1 MKDRSRASSSSPKN
15 PMKKERGEEFS
26 ARKKLGR
33 DMTYFADGM
42 NLDENARTMLA
53 AYDAKTMEDFFLMS
67 DVDFRDLIHKAQAN
81 NHELPALQVRKI
93 KMLRRW
99 LKEVV
104 DDHMT
109 VANDDDDDDGSYII
123 SSSSREATDNDVR
136 GGGSGS
142 YNNTNTTK
150 KRRLVPKDWKEQY
163 KNNLPNLKMQLRQ
176 HGDSIYERAPTIG
189 YIAHMIGCGAGL

>member
-1 MKDRSRASSSSPKN
+1 M
-15 PMKKERGEEFS
+15 G
-26 ARKKLGR
+26 
-33 DMTYFADGM
+33 
-42 NLDENARTMLA
+42 
-53 AYDAKTMEDFFLMS
+53 MS

-81 NHELPALQVRKI
+81 NHALPALQVRKI

-109 VANDDDDDDGSYII
+109 VANDDDGSYII

-136 GGGSGS
+136 GGGGGSGS
-142 YNNTNTTK
+142 YNNTNTTN

-163 KNNLPNLKMQLRQ
+163 KNNLPELKMQLRQ

-189 YIAHMIGCGAGL
+189 YIAHMIGCGADL

>member
-1 MKDRSRASSSSPKN
+1 
-15 PMKKERGEEFS
+15 
-26 ARKKLGR
+26 
-33 DMTYFADGM
+33 MTYFADGM

-81 NHELPALQVRKI
+81 NHALPALQVRKI

-104 DDHMT
+104 DENMNM
-109 VANDDDDDDGSYII
+109 ADDDDDGDDGSYII
-123 SSSSREATDNDVR
+123 SIRGSKGEATDNNAVR

-142 YNNTNTTK
+142 YNNTNTTN

-163 KNNLPNLKMQLRQ
+163 KNNLPDLKMQLRQ
-176 HGDSIYERAPTIG
+176 HGDSIYERAPAIG